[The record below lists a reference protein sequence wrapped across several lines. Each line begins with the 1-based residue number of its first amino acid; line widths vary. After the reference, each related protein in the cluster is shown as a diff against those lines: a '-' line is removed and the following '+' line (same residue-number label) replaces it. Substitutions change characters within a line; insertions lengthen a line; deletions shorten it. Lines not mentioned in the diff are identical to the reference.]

1 MKKRLLLMCS
11 IFVMA
16 GVMFHLPARAQLDTS
31 GGKKIVDIQIKG
43 NSAISE
49 TTILNKIKLRKGDD
63 FEKSALN
70 KELKRLYAMG
80 YFSDVFVETKFH
92 EEGVTIVFTVVEKP
106 IISKIEFKGA
116 SRIKK
121 VKLEQKIVT
130 KTGTLLDFH
139 LAQQDAAE
147 IKNYY
152 TEEGYS
158 RVNVKYEVET
168 DPETGKA
175 VVTFV
180 INEGAA
186 LRIKSV
192 EVEGNENISSDDIRK
207 YMSTKPAFWFIQKG
221 AFDEEKFQ
229 ADLDRIRAA
238 YRSKGFLDAKVTGK
252 TEDVKNKEEIVVIV
266 VVEEGKKYLIGSLE
280 VQGNLVFPEKEVNKK
295 INLKPGDTFDYEK
308 IKEDVEKIRMLYYDK
323 GYMDA
328 EVNLLHKYD
337 AAKDRMDLT
346 YEIQAKEETYVGRI
360 NIIGNTKTKD
370 RIIRRELRTYPGE
383 KYDGEQLRKGKER
396 IYNLGFFEDV
406 YFETVPTKIKNVKD
420 LNVTVKET
428 KTGDFSLGGGYSSVD
443 AFIGFVQIRQRNF
456 DILNFPTFTGS
467 GQDLIVRAEAGSAKN
482 NYYVS
487 WTDPWIFDY
496 PYLFGFDL
504 YRNEQKKFGES
515 GYDYAERRTGGSLRL
530 GKDLTDEVNT
540 GLLYNLEEVK
550 ISELPDDVSNDLKDE
565 RGENILSRL
574 TWRLNYDTRDNKYSP
589 SKGLMTGFSL
599 ENAGGFIGGDRD
611 FYKFYGYSNYY
622 HSIVDNVVLELSG
635 RGGVVENYAD
645 TDKVPIYERFYAGGA
660 TTIRGYKERGV
671 GPRDARDKNIVV
683 GGKALLLGNAEVTFP
698 VFKRLIKGA
707 VFYDVGNVTTQFS
720 SLFSDS
726 EYKQGVGVGV
736 RVKTPIGPVKLDY
749 GYPLNDNEGDKKEG
763 QFYFSVSHGF

>member
-1 MKKRLLLMCS
+1 MKKRLLLICS

-16 GVMFHLPARAQLDTS
+16 GVMFHLPARAELNTS
-31 GGKKIVDIQIKG
+31 GEKKIIGIQIKG
-43 NSAISE
+43 NSAVSE
-49 TTILNKIKLRKGDD
+49 ATILNKIKLRNGDD
-63 FEKSALN
+63 FEKGALN

-80 YFSDVFVETKFH
+80 YFSDVFVETKFQP
-92 EEGVTIVFTVVEKP
+92 EGVIIVFTVVEKP
-106 IISKIEFKGA
+106 IISEIEFKGA
-116 SRIKK
+116 SRVKK

-130 KTGTLLDFH
+130 KKGTLLDLH
-139 LAQQDAAE
+139 IAQQDTAE
-147 IKNYY
+147 IKNFY

-158 RVNVKYEVET
+158 RVNVKYEVKT

-192 EVEGNENISSDDIRK
+192 EVEGNKNVSSDEIRK

-252 TEDVKNKEEIVVIV
+252 TEKGKNKEEIVVIV
-266 VVEEGKKYLIGSLE
+266 VVEEGKKYLIGNLE
-280 VQGNLVFPEKEVNKK
+280 VQGNLVFSEKELNQK
-295 INLKPGDTFDYEK
+295 IKLKPGDTFDYEK
-308 IKEDVEKIRMLYYDK
+308 IKEDVEKIRMFYYDK

-370 RIIRRELRTYPGE
+370 VIIRRELRTYPGE

-406 YFETVPTKIKNVKD
+406 YLETVPTKVKNVKD
-420 LNVTVKET
+420 LNVMVKET

-467 GQDLIVRAEAGSAKN
+467 GQDLVVRAEAGSAKN

-565 RGENILSRL
+565 RGENVLSRL
-574 TWRLNYDTRDNKYSP
+574 TWRLSYDTRDNKYSP
-589 SKGLMTGFSL
+589 SKGLMTGFSM
-599 ENAGGFIGGDRD
+599 ENTGGFIGGDRD

-645 TDKVPIYERFYAGGA
+645 TDAVPIYERFYVGGA

-683 GGKALLLGNAEVTFP
+683 GGKALLVGNAEVTFP